1 MRSEL
6 TESLDKMNERLALMT
21 EANFKHQ
28 QQLTDMFSK
37 SLDTIRRNNIEQN
50 DRQSR
55 IIAESIEKMQ
65 QSNEKKL
72 DEMRATV
79 DEKLSAT
86 LTTRLDSSFKTV
98 SEQLENVY
106 KSLGEMKE
114 LSTGVTTNVTNLNRV
129 LTNVKAR
136 GTWAEVQLEGILDQ
150 TIPNMYVKNFSS
162 RPGSSERVEFAIRI
176 PAGDGGADAYLPV
189 DSKFPLEDYVRL
201 CTAADGADADEVA
214 AARKAFESGAWS
226 RMHPSERKK
235 ILMRFIGLIE
245 KHQVELAVLES
256 LDSGKPV
263 RECLLTD
270 LPETIECLEWHAECA
285 DKQYGGISPSGD
297 GRLGL
302 IVREPAG
309 VVACV
314 LPWNF
319 PLMMVGWKLGPA
331 LAEGN
336 SVILKPASV
345 TSLSTLKLAEFAAE
359 AGIPEGVFNVITGPG
374 SSVGEAL
381 GLHPGVDVVSFTG
394 STEVGR
400 RFLEYAA
407 RSNLKR
413 IVLELGGKSPF
424 VVLDDVADY
433 AAVAAQA
440 AAAAFW
446 NMGENCT
453 ANSRIIVPR
462 KRKDAFTEALL
473 AELENW
479 RIGDPLDPE
488 NNLGS
493 IVSEGQFRTIMGYI
507 EKGKAE
513 GGHVL
518 TGGAPLAIGSGL
530 FIPPTI
536 FDGVTPDMTIV
547 REEIFGPVTAILPAD
562 SDEEAVGL
570 ANATAYGL
578 QATLFTEDVTKAH
591 KYARAL
597 KAGTV
602 SVNCFSEGDNTT
614 PFGGYK
620 LSGFGG
626 KDKGRESHDQY
637 TETKTIFLNLDR

>member
-1 MRSEL
+1 MEAFYRTHAYLVEH
-6 TESLDKMNERLALMT
+6 TNAPVRRDLMD
-21 EANFKHQ
+21 EI
-28 QQLTDMFSK
+28 DW
-37 SLDTIRRNNIEQN
+37 N
-50 DRQSR
+50 DRLIGIKGTRGVGKTTFLLQY
-55 IIAESIEKMQ
+55 AKEK
-65 QSNEKKL
+65 
-72 DEMRATV
+72 
-79 DEKLSAT
+79 
-86 LTTRLDSSFKTV
+86 F
-98 SEQLENVY
+98 
-106 KSLGEMKE
+106 
-114 LSTGVTTNVTNLNRV
+114 
-129 LTNVKAR
+129 
-136 GTWAEVQLEGILDQ
+136 GTDRSCLFINMNNFYFSGHGI
-150 TIPNMYVKNFSS
+150 V
-162 RPGSSERVEFAIRI
+162 
-176 PAGDGGADAYLPV
+176 
-189 DSKFPLEDYVRL
+189 
-201 CTAADGADADEVA
+201 
-214 AARKAFESGAWS
+214 
-226 RMHPSERKK
+226 
-235 ILMRFIGLIE
+235 
-245 KHQVELAVLES
+245 
-256 LDSGKPV
+256 
-263 RECLLTD
+263 
-270 LPETIECLEWHAECA
+270 
-285 DKQYGGISPSGD
+285 
-297 GRLGL
+297 
-302 IVREPAG
+302 
-309 VVACV
+309 
-314 LPWNF
+314 
-319 PLMMVGWKLGPA
+319 
-331 LAEGN
+331 
-336 SVILKPASV
+336 
-345 TSLSTLKLAEFAAE
+345 EFAAE

-433 AAVAAQA
+433 AAVAAQ

-536 FDGVTPDMTIV
+536 FDGVTPDMAIV

>member
-1 MRSEL
+1 MTLLSHA
-6 TESLDKMNERLALMT
+6 DYERIAANLSYPT
-21 EANFKHQ
+21 EAFIGGTFAPALSGETMPTVNPATGK
-28 QQLTDMFSK
+28 
-37 SLDTIRRNNIEQN
+37 E
-50 DRQSR
+50 
-55 IIAESIEKMQ
+55 IARVASCGRE
-65 QSNEKKL
+65 
-72 DEMRATV
+72 DV
-79 DEKLSAT
+79 D
-86 LTTRLDSSFKTV
+86 
-98 SEQLENVY
+98 
-106 KSLGEMKE
+106 
-114 LSTGVTTNVTNLNRV
+114 
-129 LTNVKAR
+129 KA
-136 GTWAEVQLEGILDQ
+136 
-150 TIPNMYVKNFSS
+150 
-162 RPGSSERVEFAIRI
+162 
-176 PAGDGGADAYLPV
+176 
-189 DSKFPLEDYVRL
+189 
-201 CTAADGADADEVA
+201 VA

-413 IVLELGGKSPF
+413 IVLELGGKSPVIVDKTADLKLAARRIAF
-424 VVLDDVADY
+424 GKVLNAGQTCVEPDY
-433 AAVAAQA
+433 LLIDTSV
-440 AAAAFW
+440 
-446 NMGENCT
+446 
-453 ANSRIIVPR
+453 
-462 KRKDAFTEALL
+462 KDAFVREYRAALQ
-473 AELENW
+473 EFFPDGRMDEM
-479 RIGDPLDPE
+479 PV
-488 NNLGS
+488 
-493 IVSEGQFRTIMGYI
+493 IVSEKHFARVTKLMEGQNACIGGTFD
-507 EKGKAE
+507 EKTRF
-513 GGHVL
+513 V
-518 TGGAPLAIGSGL
+518 APTLL
-530 FIPPTI
+530 
-536 FDGVTPDMTIV
+536 DGVSPDSPVMQ
-547 REEIFGPVTAILPAD
+547 EEIFGPILPMLTFD
-562 SDEEAVGL
+562 RLQEAIDFIRGREKPL
-570 ANATAYGL
+570 ALY
-578 QATLFTEDVTKAH
+578 LFTSD
-591 KYARAL
+591 RAAERQVL
-597 KAGTV
+597 GSCSFGGGCINDTIIHLA
-602 SVNCFSEGDNTT
+602 TT
-614 PFGGYK
+614 HMPFGGVGHSGMGSYHGKKSFETFTHARSIVKKATWLDLPLRYHPYSEKK
-620 LSGFGG
+620 LRTVKKFM
-626 KDKGRESHDQY
+626 K
-637 TETKTIFLNLDR
+637 

>member
-1 MRSEL
+1 MTLLSHA
-6 TESLDKMNERLALMT
+6 DYERIAANLSYPT
-21 EANFKHQ
+21 EAFIGGTFAPALSGETMPTVNPATGK
-28 QQLTDMFSK
+28 
-37 SLDTIRRNNIEQN
+37 E
-50 DRQSR
+50 
-55 IIAESIEKMQ
+55 IALVASCGRE
-65 QSNEKKL
+65 
-72 DEMRATV
+72 DV
-79 DEKLSAT
+79 D
-86 LTTRLDSSFKTV
+86 
-98 SEQLENVY
+98 
-106 KSLGEMKE
+106 
-114 LSTGVTTNVTNLNRV
+114 
-129 LTNVKAR
+129 KA
-136 GTWAEVQLEGILDQ
+136 
-150 TIPNMYVKNFSS
+150 
-162 RPGSSERVEFAIRI
+162 
-176 PAGDGGADAYLPV
+176 
-189 DSKFPLEDYVRL
+189 
-201 CTAADGADADEVA
+201 VA

-462 KRKDAFTEALL
+462 KHKDAFTEALL

-637 TETKTIFLNLDR
+637 TETKTIFLNLDHAGRCPPRRNVPVPRSPAARPGRKPPGRRIPGGTFRNGDGTEAPCGGRRRPAGSGGERESLQKGSPPRRLIQTPSLPSSPRRAPCTARPRRRAGGGAPRPVPAGRPRAGGARRAGP